1 MISGYQIRSRHA
13 ILKLV
18 SVTKTE
24 EDQSFDKINTL
35 LFTSTILMVFSCV
48 MEVLM
53 YFLYN
58 NKVKKTTFID
68 NNKISTLIC
77 SSTQEKRSWQSQRRK
92 ARRKVGK
99 VKINDQ

>member
-1 MISGYQIRSRHA
+1 MQIKLKLIFILGYQIRSRHA

-18 SVTKTE
+18 SVTKKE

-35 LFTSTILMVFSCV
+35 LVSSTILIVLSCV

-58 NKVKKTTFID
+58 NKVQKTQII
-68 NNKISTLIC
+68 K
-77 SSTQEKRSWQSQRRK
+77 
-92 ARRKVGK
+92 
-99 VKINDQ
+99 

>member
-18 SVTKTE
+18 SGTKKE
-24 EDQSFDKINTL
+24 EDQSFNNINTL
-35 LFTSTILMVFSCV
+35 LITSTILMAFSCV

-58 NKVKKTTFID
+58 NKVERTTVIFLLTIT
-68 NNKISTLIC
+68 KY
-77 SSTQEKRSWQSQRRK
+77 
-92 ARRKVGK
+92 
-99 VKINDQ
+99 

>member
-1 MISGYQIRSRHA
+1 MFTILGYQIRSRHA

-18 SVTKTE
+18 SVTKKE

-35 LFTSTILMVFSCV
+35 LVSSTILIVLSCV

-58 NKVKKTTFID
+58 NKVQKTQII
-68 NNKISTLIC
+68 K
-77 SSTQEKRSWQSQRRK
+77 
-92 ARRKVGK
+92 
-99 VKINDQ
+99 